1 MSTRDQDQR
10 GWVVLA
16 TDTGVGKT
24 VVSCALARQLIDH
37 GLLPRVRKPVETGC
51 EIHDGERHPADGIA
65 LREAAGQHE
74 RLEAICP
81 IRYLTPV
88 AAPEAARREGEILSF
103 KRDLAPIL
111 DQART
116 DLAHGERVII
126 ESAGGLLSPL
136 ADDALNVRLAEYT
149 HLPAILVTP
158 DRLGTLSATL
168 SAVESLHQRHI
179 PIAAIVLNRRP
190 NDPIGPDCP
199 DNANSLRE
207 WLPQLIPTPPP
218 VICFHDPQHPG
229 ALLPLLNA

>member
-1 MSTRDQDQR
+1 MNTRDQEPR

-24 VVSCALARQLIDH
+24 VVSCALARLLIDR

-51 EIHDGERHPADGIA
+51 EVHDGERQPADGIA
-65 LREAAGQHE
+65 LRKAAGGRE
-74 RLEAICP
+74 SLETVCP

-88 AAPEAARREGEILSF
+88 AAPEAARRERETLQF

-111 DQART
+111 DQALA
-116 DLAHGERVII
+116 DLSTEERVII

-158 DRLGTLSATL
+158 DRLGTLSSTL
-168 SAVESLHQRHI
+168 AAAESLERRGI
-179 PIAAIVLNRRP
+179 PLAAVILNRRP
-190 NDPIGPDCP
+190 QDPSDDDAP
-199 DNANSLRE
+199 DNHASLVE
-207 WLPQLIPTPPP
+207 WLPRLVAHPPP
-218 VICFHDPQHPG
+218 VLRFDHDHQCL
-229 ALLPLLNA
+229 APLLRGDT